1 MLGVVFT
8 TLIDMLEENVSPD
21 FADEVLVEADFP
33 HQGAYT
39 AVGYYPFEEMVTLLT
54 ILSNKTGKTVNEL
67 LYDYG
72 IYLFNTL
79 INAHPQVATDKY
91 SVVDILK
98 SLEDD
103 IHVQVRKLYADAD
116 LPTFEV
122 IDSSD
127 SHIDLLYTSKR
138 ELYALAEGLIDGAA
152 ARFNNKIERSTEKS
166 EKPGTYALSVKI
178 INE

>member
-8 TLIDMLEENVSPD
+8 TLIDMLEENVSPE
-21 FADEVLVEADFP
+21 FADEVLVEADFE

-72 IYLFNTL
+72 VYLFTAL
-79 INAHPQVATDKY
+79 HKAHPQVAIDKY

-116 LPTFEV
+116 LPMFEV
-122 IDSSD
+122 VDSSD
-127 SHIDLLYTSKR
+127 KHIDLLYTSKH

-152 ARFNNKIERSTEKS
+152 ATFNNEIERTTEKTD
-166 EKPGTYALSVKI
+166 KPSTYALSVKI
-178 INE
+178 IN